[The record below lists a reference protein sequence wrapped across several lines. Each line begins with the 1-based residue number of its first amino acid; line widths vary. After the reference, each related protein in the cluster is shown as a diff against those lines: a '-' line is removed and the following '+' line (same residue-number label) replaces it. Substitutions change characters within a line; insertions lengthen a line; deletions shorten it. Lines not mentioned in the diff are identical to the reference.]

1 MIRLSDDEMIILS
14 TYLLNLVFC
23 DQFPI
28 LGGDLLLQ
36 ADDLLL
42 QGVDLPHVV
51 HVGPIVSFWRL
62 NFGVNSPVFAQ
73 FRHHRQNNFVCCIA
87 A

>member
-1 MIRLSDDEMIILS
+1 MIMLS
-14 TYLLNLVFC
+14 TYLFNLVFC

-42 QGVDLPHVV
+42 QGVDLAHVV

-62 NFGVNSPVFAQ
+62 NIIESIRLFLP
-73 FRHHRQNNFVCCIA
+73 NFVTTNKIILRACFA

>member
-1 MIRLSDDEMIILS
+1 MIRSDQRIILS
-14 TYLLNLVFC
+14 TYLFNLVFS

-62 NFGVNSPVFAQ
+62 NIIGSIRLFLP
-73 FRHHRQNNFVCCIA
+73 NFVTTDKIIFFACFA

>member
-1 MIRLSDDEMIILS
+1 MIILS
-14 TYLLNLVFC
+14 TNLFNLVFS

-51 HVGPIVSFWRL
+51 HVGPVVSFWRL
-62 NFGVNSPVFAQ
+62 NIIGSIRLFLPD
-73 FRHHRQNNFVCCIA
+73 FVTTNKMILLACIA

>member
-1 MIRLSDDEMIILS
+1 MIILS
-14 TYLLNLVFC
+14 THLLNLVFR

-62 NFGVNSPVFAQ
+62 NFLESIRLFLPNFATTGKI
-73 FRHHRQNNFVCCIA
+73 VLCACIA